1 MAHGGASGGWGLARL
16 SLGVQVLEAASS
28 VIVHLEAAD

>member
-1 MAHGGASGGWGLARL
+1 MVGPLEAGGLARL